1 VPLDPCLNVVRALAG
16 AELDDP
22 KVREPVFEKRIFLD
36 DGFDLPSILA
46 DGQDDP
52 AISRYL
58 STRDQEIAGSVVL
71 LQENDVRGHVRVN
84 FDEVGLVGKFDNE
97 HGRSAWINHTVVVKD
112 DGDEAAPPCSKT
124 SVATSITG

>member
-1 VPLDPCLNVVRALAG
+1 LAG

-36 DGFDLPSILA
+36 DRFDLPSIRG

-52 AISRYL
+52 AISRNF
-58 STRDQEIAGSVVL
+58 STRDQKIAGSVVL

-84 FDEVGLVGKFDNE
+84 FGEVGLVGQLDHE
-97 HGRSAWINHTVVVKD
+97 HGRSAWINHTVVVKG
-112 DGDEAAPPCSKT
+112 DGTKRQP
-124 SVATSITG
+124 